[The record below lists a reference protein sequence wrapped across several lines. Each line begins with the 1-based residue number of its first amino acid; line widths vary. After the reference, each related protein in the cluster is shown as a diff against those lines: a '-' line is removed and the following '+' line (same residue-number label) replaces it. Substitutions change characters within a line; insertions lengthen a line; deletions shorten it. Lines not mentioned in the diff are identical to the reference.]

1 MQLPRTKNFS
11 HFKLPY
17 LFSATKCLICLSL
30 LIELSYFKVRS
41 SVVTPINMAE
51 CLFYLPLGYFT
62 ELVTKEKNTCCAYIT
77 HINVPQTVMSILT
90 CFPKSYQKRMVPCFS
105 AIFMKDVHLECHE
118 THCATY
124 LFNVSVFRL
133 GWYTLIFDCF
143 KTEVLNY

>member
-62 ELVTKEKNTCCAYIT
+62 ELVTKEKK
-77 HINVPQTVMSILT
+77 NVLCLYYSYQCPTNCYVDTYM
-90 CFPKSYQKRMVPCFS
+90 FPKILPKENGSMLFCYIYERCAFRVP
-105 AIFMKDVHLECHE
+105 
-118 THCATY
+118 
-124 LFNVSVFRL
+124 
-133 GWYTLIFDCF
+133 
-143 KTEVLNY
+143 